1 MTIFF
6 DMDGT
11 IAGLFFVKDFS
22 KKLSEGDMTPY
33 TQARALYNADE
44 MEIVINALKA
54 KGYTIG
60 IISYADAEYL
70 QEATIAKR
78 NWLSEHFPYA
88 DEDKIHIVTKE
99 TAKETFYNDG
109 DILVDDA
116 KANREKWEQ
125 VGGATINAYFRAPIK
140 MIEAL
145 RGLI

>member
-22 KKLSEGDMTPY
+22 KKLNEGDMTPY

-44 MEIVINALKA
+44 MAIVINALKA

-78 NWLSEHFPYA
+78 DWLSEHFPYA

-116 KANREKWEQ
+116 KANREKWER